1 MAFSAVSATI
11 PFSSDTSL
19 LFMAREAARNVMSA
33 EEPTFRAQPGLA
45 PSQITPDQAVAMTA
59 AATPKEMATGS
70 VHPKAG
76 LSIL

>member
-1 MAFSAVSATI
+1 
-11 PFSSDTSL
+11 
-19 LFMAREAARNVMSA
+19 MSA